1 MRPELVSGDVGVVDR
16 SNEGHDHLA
25 PVLIRLADHRALA
38 HCGVRRQ
45 HGLDL
50 DRVDV
55 LAAPDDHVLA
65 ATGQVEVT
73 LLVAEGEIATP
84 DTRSEE
90 RRVGKECDSTCTTR
104 GSPSHK

>member
-16 SNEGHDHLA
+16 SNAGHDHLA

-55 LAAPDDHVLA
+55 LDAPDDPVLA

-73 LLVAEGEIATP
+73 PLLPISKTATP
-84 DTRSEE
+84 EPPPTERKNKRRIGTR
-90 RRVGKECDSTCTTR
+90 
-104 GSPSHK
+104 